1 MIDDETKEY
10 YCDLVR
16 FGQELASKFT
26 AMERIKEE
34 LVELD
39 ITDEQIGIILN
50 HVRKAAF
57 FPESAE

>member
-10 YCDLVR
+10 YDELLT
-16 FGQELASKFT
+16 FSLELASKFT

-39 ITDEQIGIILN
+39 ITDERIEFILN
-50 HVRKAAF
+50 DVRKAAF
-57 FPESAE
+57 IPESAE